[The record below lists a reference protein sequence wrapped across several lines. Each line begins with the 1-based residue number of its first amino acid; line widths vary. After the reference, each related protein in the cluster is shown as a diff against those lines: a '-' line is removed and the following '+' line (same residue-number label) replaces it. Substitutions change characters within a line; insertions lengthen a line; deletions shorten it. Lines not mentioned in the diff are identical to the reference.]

1 MQWGWSPTGIHV
13 EHVDG
18 WPGWKFQ
25 VTPTRDGGVARISMT
40 APPDHV
46 ITLDEFRR
54 APYGLLRRLC
64 GSSTALSQASAIVP
78 DPDAL
83 VPYSRKHLEHVAT
96 LYRFAVSQSTPA
108 TRLIAALFDVSAR
121 TAIRWVAR
129 ARQLGMLD
137 AWDQERLARPPRIDH
152 RVREDI
158 P

>member
-1 MQWGWSPTGIHV
+1 MTGGDWAGIVMRLGCRCPRPDGSDTVATLAMQWGWSPTGIHV

-83 VPYSRKHLEHVAT
+83 VPYSRK
-96 LYRFAVSQSTPA
+96 
-108 TRLIAALFDVSAR
+108 
-121 TAIRWVAR
+121 
-129 ARQLGMLD
+129 
-137 AWDQERLARPPRIDH
+137 
-152 RVREDI
+152 
-158 P
+158 